1 MGKTTGSVVFPHQNR
16 SRQVCVA
23 VGDARVVRAAGALAI
38 VAVATVAMNAAHAN
52 HTVAALLYVVVVVG
66 ASFLGTVP
74 AIVAVLSAFA
84 AQNYFFTPP
93 RGSLRINSADDVV
106 AFFVFG
112 VTAAVVSAAVTRVN
126 ELRRRARVRELEAR
140 SRLELTEQLL
150 SGAPTDEVVDTAQ
163 RTVAGLF
170 NLRSCTIDL
179 ATGRADIVSGTRLL
193 TASERDLIDAF
204 ARGIATSVDRV
215 RLDREASQARVD
227 AASQQG
233 RAAFLSAMTHNLRTP
248 LASIKA
254 SVSTLL
260 AHHDLEPATRDEL
273 LTTAQSQTERL
284 ERLVSKVLH
293 LSQIRSGAVDVQ
305 REPVDVTELV
315 RTALHSVRALT
326 ADRTIRLDTGGA
338 GIAVVAVDPT
348 IVEVGL
354 SCLIENALRYAPNDG
369 EIVVSTAL
377 LDGECTIKVI
387 DHGPGI
393 PVAEREH
400 VFAEFVRGEGVRD
413 ATGAGI
419 GLTIARAL
427 VRGHGGEIV
436 VEDTPGGGA
445 TFVMTLPYEDP
456 IVEEEP

>member
-1 MGKTTGSVVFPHQNR
+1 
-16 SRQVCVA
+16 VA
-23 VGDARVVRAAGALAI
+23 VTDARVVRAAAALAG
-38 VAVATVAMNAAHAN
+38 VGVATVAMNAADVN

-74 AIVAVLSAFA
+74 AVVAVLSAFA

-112 VTAAVVSAAVTRVN
+112 ITAAVVSAAVTRVN

-140 SRLELTEQLL
+140 ARLELTEQLL
-150 SGAPTDEVVDTAQ
+150 SGTPPDEVVATAQ
-163 RTVAGLF
+163 QTVAQLF

-179 ATGRADIVSGTRLL
+179 ATGRADIVVPGTQRLA
-193 TASERDLIDAF
+193 ASERDLIDAF

-215 RLDREASQARVD
+215 RLDREASEARID

-260 AHHDLEPATRDEL
+260 AHDDLEPATRDEL
-273 LTTAQSQTERL
+273 LTTAQSQTQRL
-284 ERLVSKVLH
+284 ERLVTKVLH
-293 LSQIRSGAVDVQ
+293 LSRIRSGALVVQ
-305 REPVDVTELV
+305 REPVDLAELV
-315 RTALHSVRALT
+315 RTALRSVQGLT
-326 ADRTIRLDTGGA
+326 AERSIRVVDETA
-338 GIAVVAVDPT
+338 GISIVSLDAT
-348 IVEVGL
+348 LVEVAL
-354 SCLIENALRYAPNDG
+354 SCLIENALRYAPDDR
-369 EIVVSTAL
+369 EIVVSTAVH
-377 LDGECTIKVI
+377 DGACRIAVI

-393 PVAEREH
+393 PVAERKH

-427 VRGHGGEIV
+427 VRGHGGDITI
-436 VEDTPGGGA
+436 EDTPGGGA
-445 TFVMTLPYEDP
+445 TFVITLP
-456 IVEEEP
+456 IGTV

>member
-1 MGKTTGSVVFPHQNR
+1 
-16 SRQVCVA
+16 VA
-23 VGDARVVRAAGALAI
+23 VVSARLTKSVGALAG
-38 VAVATVAMNAAHAN
+38 VSAATLAMDAANVN

-66 ASFLGTVP
+66 ASFLGALP
-74 AIVAVLSAFA
+74 ATVAVLSAFA

-112 VTAAVVSAAVTRVN
+112 ITAAVVSAAVTRVN

-140 SRLELTEQLL
+140 ARLELMEQLL
-150 SGAPTDEVVDTAQ
+150 SGAPPAAVIETAQ
-163 RTVAGLF
+163 RTIADLFGL
-170 NLRSCTIDL
+170 RGCTIDI
-179 ATGRADIVSGTRLL
+179 ATGTASVVPGTRPLA
-193 TASERDLIDAF
+193 ASERDLIDAF

-215 RLDREASQARVD
+215 RLDREASQARID

-260 AHHDLEPATRDEL
+260 AHDDLESATRDEL

-284 ERLVSKVLH
+284 ERLVTKVLH
-293 LSQIRSGAVDVQ
+293 LSRIRSGTVHVQ
-305 REPVDVTELV
+305 REPVDVAELA
-315 RTALHSVRALT
+315 RIALRSVQGLT
-326 ADRTIRLDTGGA
+326 ADRTIRLVDETDA
-338 GIAVVAVDPT
+338 PTVVDLDPT
-348 IVEVGL
+348 LIEVAL
-354 SCLIENALRYAPNDG
+354 SCLIENALRYAPPDR
-369 EIVVSTAL
+369 EIVVTAAV
-377 LDGECTIKVI
+377 LDGECTIRVL

-393 PVAEREH
+393 PQAQRKH

-419 GLTIARAL
+419 GLTIARAF
-427 VRGHGGEIV
+427 VNDHGGEITV
-436 VEDTPGGGA
+436 DDTPGGGA
-445 TFVMTLPYEDP
+445 TFVIRIPRE
-456 IVEEEP
+456 VGAA